1 MATVFMNINSKRH
14 VGQRIS
20 SRFYAQKQENISRIS
35 GLSTLISA
43 NAEAGPQSKDIKQL
57 YSFLANNL

>member
-1 MATVFMNINSKRH
+1 MATLFMNMDSKRH

-35 GLSTLISA
+35 GLSTVISA
-43 NAEAGPQSKDIKQL
+43 NAEAGPQPKDIKQL